1 MEAGSESRLRS
12 TLGVFG
18 TAFRNRSLLLVQ
30 LAWLAFNSAEWGVW
44 LALTVWAYTNGGA
57 LAVSLIIL
65 VQLVPSI
72 FIAPYL
78 GAITDRA
85 RAGRVLFIG
94 LLVMGVSMAA
104 VAAAI
109 ALDAPPWLVYVLAPV
124 MNLALSVPR
133 PAQAALLPGIVR
145 TPLEL
150 TAANVVSS
158 WMENASVLLAPALT
172 GVLLG
177 VGGPA
182 LAAGVLAACTLAGA
196 CLLIGIPGPRP
207 LAEHGEGVS
216 LTAEVKQS
224 VAAVWRVPA
233 VRTLVGVVGAQYLL
247 VGALDVLYVV
257 LAITTL
263 GMGES
268 GAGYLNA
275 AFGAGGVIGV
285 AVTAALVAR
294 RRLAP
299 ALIAGIVTAALAL
312 GLLGLFP
319 TVALAFALLA
329 VAGVSRSV
337 FDVTGRILLQ
347 RAAPPDVLGQV
358 FALLESLMGIGLA
371 FGAIF
376 VPALVGLS
384 GAPAALIGTALLL
397 LVIVALVWKRL
408 RGIDDVADVPQVQI
422 QLLRLVPIFA
432 PLPAPELEGLARAL
446 EPVHVA
452 AGTVVIRE
460 GEAGDR
466 FYAIATG
473 RAAGDQERPRRE
485 AAAPGRRLRRD
496 RPHRGRA
503 AHGDGDGDDRRGALL
518 ADQGAVHPCVD
529 RTRLV
534 RPSRRRH
541 GVAAAGRARGAV
553 AT

>member
-1 MEAGSESRLRS
+1 M
-12 TLGVFG
+12 FG
-18 TAFRNRSLLLVQ
+18 TAFRNRSLLLVE

-57 LAVSLIIL
+57 AAVSLIVI

-94 LLVMGVSMAA
+94 LLVMGVSMAGL
-104 VAAAI
+104 AAAM
-109 ALDAPPWLVYVLAPV
+109 ALDAPPWLVYVLAPI

-133 PAQAALLPGIVR
+133 PAQAALLPGVVR

-182 LAAGVLAACTLAGA
+182 LAAGVLAAVHARRRRPRRRRPRAEAHGA
-196 CLLIGIPGPRP
+196 SAR
-207 LAEHGEGVS
+207 EGVS
-216 LTAEVKQS
+216 LTAEVTES

-233 VRTLVGVVGAQYLL
+233 VRTLVGVVGSQYIL

-319 TVALAFALLA
+319 TVAGAFVLLA

-347 RAAPPDVLGQV
+347 RAAPPARARPGVR
-358 FALLESLMGIGLA
+358 
-371 FGAIF
+371 
-376 VPALVGLS
+376 
-384 GAPAALIGTALLL
+384 AA
-397 LVIVALVWKRL
+397 R
-408 RGIDDVADVPQVQI
+408 VADG
-422 QLLRLVPIFA
+422 R
-432 PLPAPELEGLARAL
+432 RA
-446 EPVHVA
+446 
-452 AGTVVIRE
+452 
-460 GEAGDR
+460 
-466 FYAIATG
+466 
-473 RAAGDQERPRRE
+473 
-485 AAAPGRRLRRD
+485 RLRRD
-496 RPHRGRA
+496 LRARAGRPE
-503 AHGDGDGDDRRGALL
+503 RR
-518 ADQGAVHPCVD
+518 
-529 RTRLV
+529 
-534 RPSRRRH
+534 
-541 GVAAAGRARGAV
+541 AGRARSAPPCSCW
-553 AT
+553 

>member
-12 TLGVFG
+12 TLAVFG
-18 TAFRNRSLLLVQ
+18 TAFRNRSLLLVE

-44 LALTVWAYTNGGA
+44 LALMVWAYTYGGA
-57 LAVSLIIL
+57 AAASLIVI

-72 FIAPYL
+72 FISPYL

-94 LLVMGVSMAA
+94 LLVMGVSMAGL
-104 VAAAI
+104 AAAI
-109 ALDAPPWLVYVLAPV
+109 ALDAPPWLVYVLAPI

-158 WMENASVLLAPALT
+158 WMENASVLVAPALT

-182 LAAGVLAACTLAGA
+182 LATAALAACTLIGA
-196 CLLIGIPGPRP
+196 FLIIGVPGPRP
-207 LAEHGEGVS
+207 MAERGEGVS
-216 LTAEVKQS
+216 LTAEVRSS

-233 VRTLVGVVGAQYLL
+233 VRTLVGVVGSQYIL

-257 LAITTL
+257 LAISTL

-312 GLLGLFP
+312 GLLGIYP
-319 TVALAFALLA
+319 TVAGAFVLLA
-329 VAGVSRSV
+329 VAGVARSV

-347 RAAPPDVLGQV
+347 RAAPPQVLGQV
-358 FALLESLMGIGLA
+358 FALLESLMGIGLV

-384 GAPAALIGTALLL
+384 GAEAALIGTAVLL
-397 LVIVALVWKRL
+397 LVIVAIVWRRL
-408 RGIDDVADVPQVQI
+408 RGIDGAADVPQVQI

-452 AGTVVIRE
+452 AGATVIRE
-460 GEAGDR
+460 GDAGDR
-466 FYAIATG
+466 FYAIAAGELQVTKAGHDVSTLRRGDGFGEIALIEEVPRTATVTATTDAELFSLTKEPFILALTG
-473 RAAGDQERPRRE
+473 HAPAARAAGDMVSQRLGELE
-485 AAAPGRRLRRD
+485 AL
-496 RPHRGRA
+496 
-503 AHGDGDGDDRRGALL
+503 
-518 ADQGAVHPCVD
+518 
-529 RTRLV
+529 
-534 RPSRRRH
+534 
-541 GVAAAGRARGAV
+541 
-553 AT
+553 